1 MAWAGLGDVRM
12 LQADRGYVRLDDGY
26 RQARTA
32 VERALTL
39 DPALAEAHSAMA
51 WIKSTYDWDW
61 ASADASMQRALAL
74 DPEGAGTL
82 ERAARLARTLGR
94 FDEALQLN
102 RRAAS
107 ADPLSPRSWGNLS
120 IVAISAG
127 KLDEA
132 LSAAT
137 KGLEL
142 QPGRPGLGWSRGRV
156 YLAQER
162 PQEALTEFQQEVEP
176 AWRLFGLALAYHA
189 LGRKQ
194 ESDQALA
201 ELIDK
206 FAANF
211 AFQVSQVYA
220 FRREAD
226 RAFEWLERAYAQ
238 RDGGLPEIKGDFFLK
253 NLHSD
258 PRYIAFLKKMRLPV

>member
-1 MAWAGLGDVRM
+1 MRPC
-12 LQADRGYVRLDDGY
+12 RGRW
-26 RQARTA
+26 RSTRKAR
-32 VERALTL
+32 E
-39 DPALAEAHSAMA
+39 HF
-51 WIKSTYDWDW
+51 
-61 ASADASMQRALAL
+61 
-74 DPEGAGTL
+74 

-120 IVAISAG
+120 IVATSAG

-253 NLHSD
+253 NLHSGSALHRVPEED
-258 PRYIAFLKKMRLPV
+258 APARVILVTAAENVQRSARHALRAPLWPRYRQSPRRRPASYGN